1 MWQHL
6 FWFYSHPAVYIMILP
21 AVGSI
26 AVVIPRMSHKPIFGY
41 KAIALSTVAIG
52 FLSFGV
58 WVHHMFTTGI
68 SISAR
73 LPVMVITLAIAVP
86 SGIKIFHWMATM
98 WVAAIELN
106 AAMPF
111 V

>member
-1 MWQHL
+1 
-6 FWFYSHPAVYIMILP
+6 
-21 AVGSI
+21 
-26 AVVIPRMSHKPIFGY
+26 RMSQKPTFGY

-73 LPVMVITLAIAVP
+73 LPFMIITLATAVP
-86 SGIKIFHWMATM
+86 SGSKIFNWIATM
-98 WVAAIELN
+98 WGGTIELK
-106 AAMPF
+106 APMLFAIGFLTIFVIGGIHGPF
-111 V
+111 QAPIPPDVPLQYTC